1 MWYAFYVAWART
13 DGNDRLSWAA
23 RPLCPLDL
31 VVRSPRNAE
40 SFKDWGF
47 GFMSSVIDRSSS
59 RIKPEK
65 IEQAVI
71 RFAGDSGDGMQITG
85 SQFTNTV
92 ALYGNDIATF
102 PDFPAEIRAPAGTLP
117 GVSGY
122 QLHFASS
129 DVYTPGDAVDVLIAM
144 NPAALKVNIADL
156 KPNGI
161 LIVNSDSFGE
171 NDLRKAQLTANP
183 LEDHSLDKYRLF
195 SVELE
200 RLTRVSLEHLGLDAK
215 SMDRCKNFFALG
227 MCYWLYNRSTEST
240 VRWIEDK
247 FKNKPLLVEANKLAM
262 KAGYSYCE
270 ATEAFQ
276 ISYEIPP
283 AQLAPGSY
291 RNMSGNQALALG
303 FVTASQKSGLRLFQ
317 GSYPITP
324 ASDILHEL
332 AQYKDFGVMTFQAE
346 DEIAAVTS
354 TIGAAYA
361 GALGL
366 TTTSG
371 PGMALK
377 TEAIGLAI
385 AVEIPLVICDIQ
397 RGGPSTGLPTKT
409 EQADLLQ
416 ALFGRNSEAPVPVIA
431 PATPSD
437 CFWAAIEASRIAVK
451 YMVPVILLSDG
462 YLANGAEP
470 WRIPDLAEIPEIP
483 VQFAT
488 EPNSPGGYLPYKRNP
503 DTLARPWAVPGT
515 PGLEHRIGGLEKQD
529 VTGNINYEPLNHE
542 NMVRIRAAK
551 VAAIA
556 QDIPEAVP
564 SGDPKGD
571 LLIIAWGSTHGAIT
585 AAVNAQRAEGRK
597 IGHVHLRHLNPL
609 PSNLGDVIK
618 RYKHVLVP
626 ELNMGQLLWILRAK
640 FLVDAVGLNKIQGRP
655 FKQAEL
661 EQKIEEMLGVD

>member
-1 MWYAFYVAWART
+1 MATTT
-13 DGNDRLSWAA
+13 DI
-23 RPLCPLDL
+23 PLPKHK
-31 VVRSPRNAE
+31 RE
-40 SFKDWGF
+40 
-47 GFMSSVIDRSSS
+47 VIDR
-59 RIKPEK
+59 
-65 IEQAVI
+65 AVI
-71 RFAGDSGDGMQITG
+71 RFAGDSGDGMQVTG

-122 QLHFASS
+122 QLHFSS
-129 DVYTPGDAVDVLIAM
+129 NEIYTPGDAVDVLIAM
-144 NPAALKVNIADL
+144 NPAALKMNLADL
-156 KPNGI
+156 KANGI
-161 LIVNSDSFGE
+161 LIVNSDAFAE
-171 NDLRKAQLTANP
+171 TDLRKAQLTVNP
-183 LEDHSLDKYRLF
+183 LEDHSLDRYRLF
-195 SVELE
+195 AVELE
-200 RLTRVSLEHLGLDAK
+200 RLTKVALDHLGLDAK
-215 SMDRCKNFFALG
+215 SVSRCKNFFALG
-227 MCYWLYNRSTEST
+227 MCYWLYNRSMEGT
-240 VRWIEDK
+240 VRYIEEK
-247 FKNKPLLVEANKLAM
+247 FAKKPLLVEANKLAM

-283 AQLAPGSY
+283 AQLEPGLY

-303 FVTASQKSGLRLFQ
+303 FITASQKSGLKLFQ

-332 AQYKDFGVMTFQAE
+332 SQYKDFGVITFQAE
-346 DEIAAVTS
+346 DEIAAITS
-354 TIGAAYA
+354 AIGAAYA
-361 GALGL
+361 GALAV

-377 TEAIGLAI
+377 TEAMGLAV
-385 AVEIPLVICDIQ
+385 AVEIPLVVCDIQ

-416 ALFGRNSEAPVPVIA
+416 ALFGRNSEAPIPVIA

-437 CFWAAIEASRIAVK
+437 CFWAAVEASRIAVK
-451 YMVPVILLSDG
+451 YMVPVIILSDG

-470 WRIPDLAEIPEIP
+470 WKIPDLDAIPDFKVKFASDP
-483 VQFAT
+483 VDFK
-488 EPNSPGGYLPYKRNP
+488 PYRRNP

-551 VAAIA
+551 VEAVA
-556 QDIPEAVP
+556 QEIPEAAP
-564 SGDPKGD
+564 AGDPDGD
-571 LLIIAWGSTHGAIT
+571 LLIVAWGSTHGAIT
-585 AAVNAQRAEGRK
+585 AAVKSQRELGHR

-609 PSNLGDVIK
+609 PSNLGDVLK
-618 RYKHVLVP
+618 RYKQVLVP
-626 ELNMGQLLWILRAK
+626 ELNMGQLLWLLRAK
-640 FLVDAVGLNKIQGRP
+640 FLVNAIGLNKIQGRP
-655 FKQAEL
+655 FKQSEL
-661 EQKIEEMLGVD
+661 EQKIAELVS